1 MALDRNQIGVVS
13 EPRVVDVELGQL
25 KFFAKATG
33 ETNPIYFDPEAAR
46 AAGHRAVPAPPTF
59 CLSLHLAAPA
69 QRGGLLDKEHGLGV
83 DMARMLH
90 GEQHFAHH
98 QPIYAGDRITVTTTT
113 ADIYEKKGGALG
125 FIVQDIA
132 FVNQHGALCSEAR
145 VVMLVRN
152 A

>member
-113 ADIYEKKGGALG
+113 ADIYEKKGGLL
-125 FIVQDIA
+125 D
-132 FVNQHGALCSEAR
+132 FVVRETRVTNEAGEHVADLR
-145 VVMLVRN
+145 GVLVHRN
-152 A
+152 T